1 MKIGGLCETVDGCVI
16 SQDEIEHADKKLRI
30 GRGATEV
37 LGTDSG
43 FGQKGPQ
50 KPGIPADEVKRLN
63 RNEFS
68 YFAGILNSLFQWK
81 VCLSLNLWS
90 LIWKNIMP
98 ESFKGAQAS
107 GNHLVEC
114 YELA

>member
-1 MKIGGLCETVDGCVI
+1 MKIRGLCEPFDSCVVAHH
-16 SQDEIEHADKKLRI
+16 EIEHADEKLRL
-30 GRGATEV
+30 GRRGAQV
-37 LGTDSG
+37 LRADSG

-50 KPGIPADEVKRLN
+50 KPGIPSDEVKRLN
-63 RNEFS
+63 SNEFS
-68 YFAGILNSLFQWK
+68 YFAGILNSLLQWK
-81 VCLSLNLWS
+81 IYLSLNLWS